1 MLSINIS
8 ELIWT
13 IINFFLLFF
22 LLRRFLYKPIC
33 EHMDARQARVD
44 AGLEQE
50 RAAKA
55 ALRAED
61 DRLEEEKRLAR
72 EQARALLQETERSAQ
87 DESGETLLQAKKAAR
102 DKEER
107 RREQMREQNRQEG
120 DLLAAAKPAL
130 AAELA
135 GLLVREEDEDP

>member
-135 GLLVREEDEDP
+135 GLLVREEDEDL

>member
-13 IINFFLLFF
+13 IINFFLLLF